1 MLIWPVDQR
10 YCECPRPSPPG
21 RTGSRVGG
29 NEVLIGA
36 RRALSVAVRAG
47 SARAPPLVA
56 SRRDR
61 RHRQRDLAAWERSG
75 AQTPCFARAG
85 SDACVCSATRGLSSS
100 PALPPPVSNPGAQP
114 AGHVGRG
121 RVQEAQLRLR
131 RRCGSVIGV
140 HPRSPPSP
148 NPILNPNPNANS
160 NPKPNPKPN
169 PNPKQ
174 TGNSPPRRRR
184 RRPARRASGCS
195 PTASAGRGGA
205 HSAHPEPIAHPN
217 PRPPPP

>member
-1 MLIWPVDQR
+1 MPWTRLQLRLNRKW
-10 YCECPRPSPPG
+10 CPLPSPRSDPHDG
-21 RTGSRVGG
+21 E

-36 RRALSVAVRAG
+36 RCAALSVAVRAG
-47 SARAPPLVA
+47 SARAPALVA

-75 AQTPCFARAG
+75 AQTPRFARTG

-140 HPRSPPSP
+140 HYP
-148 NPILNPNPNANS
+148 NPILNPNPKPNPNS
-160 NPKPNPKPN
+160 NPKPNPNPN
-169 PNPKQ
+169 PNPK
-174 TGNSPPRRRR
+174 
-184 RRPARRASGCS
+184 
-195 PTASAGRGGA
+195 
-205 HSAHPEPIAHPN
+205 
-217 PRPPPP
+217 

>member
-1 MLIWPVDQR
+1 M
-10 YCECPRPSPPG
+10 
-21 RTGSRVGG
+21 
-29 NEVLIGA
+29 LIGA
-36 RRALSVAVRAG
+36 RRAALSVAVRAG
-47 SARAPPLVA
+47 SARAPALVA

-140 HPRSPPSP
+140 HPRSPPNP
-148 NPILNPNPNANS
+148 NPILNPNPNPNANS
-160 NPKPNPKPN
+160 NPKPKPNPN

-174 TGNSPPRRRR
+174 TGNSPPRGRRR
-184 RRPARRASGCS
+184 PPARRASGCS

-205 HSAHPEPIAHPN
+205 HSAHPKPIAHPN

>member
-148 NPILNPNPNANS
+148 NPILNPNPNPNANS
-160 NPKPNPKPN
+160 NPKPK
-169 PNPKQ
+169 
-174 TGNSPPRRRR
+174 
-184 RRPARRASGCS
+184 
-195 PTASAGRGGA
+195 
-205 HSAHPEPIAHPN
+205 PN
-217 PRPPPP
+217 PRPQPQADGQQSAAPAKKTTCEEGQRLQPDGFGGKRWRPFRSPGAHRSS